1 MMAPQKAPDS
11 GVAAALPSTVR
22 SADPASAFSPSV
34 MTVMPSRNSP
44 IPPRTAIAVAMRVS
58 SRLLFRLELGARGGK
73 VLFLLCRGLRIFE
86 IKLLDRL
93 DDRRGDDKAGEPLV
107 VRGHNEPRRVFRRRR
122 LNRLLIGVHVV
133 VPVAAFAHVG
143 GGEFPVL
150 VRLIEALHEAL
161 LLLLAGQVEV
171 ELEDHHALP
180 REVVLEP

>member
-1 MMAPQKAPDS
+1 MIAPQKAPDS

-22 SADPASAFSPSV
+22 SAEPASAFSPSV

-44 IPPRTAIAVAMRVS
+44 IPPRTAIVVGMRVS
-58 SRLLFRLELGARGGK
+58 SRLLFRLELSAGGGE
-73 VLFLLCRGLRIFE
+73 VLFLLCRDLRIFE

-93 DDRRGDDKAGEPLV
+93 DDRRGDDKGGETLV
-107 VRGHNEPRRVFRRRR
+107 DRGHNEPRRVFRRLH

-133 VPVAAFAHVG
+133 VPVAPFAHVG
-143 GGEFPVL
+143 VREFPLL
-150 VRLIEALHEAL
+150 VPLVPALHEAL

-180 REVVLEP
+180 REVVLE